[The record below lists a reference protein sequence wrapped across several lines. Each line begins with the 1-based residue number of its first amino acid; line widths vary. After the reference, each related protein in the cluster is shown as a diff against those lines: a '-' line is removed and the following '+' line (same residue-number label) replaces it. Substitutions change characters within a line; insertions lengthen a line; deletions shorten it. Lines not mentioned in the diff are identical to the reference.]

1 MPADTIPTEISL
13 ARMTASMK
21 TSVLGPPVAPS
32 ASAAMMAVV

>member
-21 TSVLGPPVAPS
+21 TSVLGPPPS